1 MAGGSIV
8 SADGELRVT
17 VREVSSGQTSS
28 VQMLT
33 KVVDANG
40 RPIAGLTPANFSVR
54 AGETQIPIS
63 RVQLAT
69 DAQVGISS
77 LLVIDTSGSMLGAP
91 LTSARN
97 AASQYVKSLS
107 AVDEVSVVSFAN
119 GVQEISGF
127 SQDFAAVDGGLARL
141 TAFGDTALYNA
152 VGDAAGRMAARPVA
166 RRVVIFL
173 SDG

>member
-1 MAGGSIV
+1 M

-28 VQMLT
+28 VQILT

-40 RPIAGLTPANFSVR
+40 RPIAGLTPSSFSVR

-77 LLVIDTSGSMLGAP
+77 LLILDTSASMLGG
-91 LTSARN
+91 
-97 AASQYVKSLS
+97 AAGVGAQRGVAVCEVAA
-107 AVDEVSVVSFAN
+107 AVDEVSVFSFAS
-119 GVQEISGF
+119 GVTPIS
-127 SQDFAAVDGGLARL
+127 DFTQTSR
-141 TAFGDTALYNA
+141 
-152 VGDAAGRMAARPVA
+152 RSMPVL
-166 RRVVIFL
+166 R
-173 SDG
+173 G